1 MKTLSITT
9 LILALLFYLVD
20 PTRACG
26 EEVRVER
33 SRPMMG
39 TMVEITALGPDR
51 DLCDRSV
58 EQAFQEIEA
67 VDRLM
72 SSFKGDSQVS
82 QLNRL
87 AGKTWMV
94 LDPEVLDVLEAA
106 VLYSRLSEGAFD
118 ITVGPLLRLWGFYRD
133 KGHLPSTQE
142 IGQARSRVNYRDI
155 EIDQPKG
162 RARLK
167 KPGMAIDLGAI
178 AKGYAVDKAVEA
190 LKKKGIRKGLVNAGG
205 DLYAFGRPEE
215 KAPWLIGLQHPRE
228 REKVATVLEVEDR
241 AVATSGNYERYF
253 VLKGKRYTHILDP
266 RTGWPIQGMAS
277 VTVMADSAM
286 KADAL
291 ATSVFVL
298 GPQRGLALL
307 NRLPGVEGIIV
318 AEEGPGG
325 KQLVPYFSKG
335 LKGRVSLDF

>member
-1 MKTLSITT
+1 MKAWSITT
-9 LILALLFYLVD
+9 LILALLFCLGG
-20 PTRACG
+20 PPPACG

-39 TMVEITALGPDR
+39 TMVEITALGPDHA
-51 DLCDRSV
+51 LCDRAM

-72 SSFKGDSQVS
+72 STFKADSQVS
-82 QLNRL
+82 RLNRL
-87 AGKTWMV
+87 SGKAWV
-94 LDPEVLDVLEAA
+94 SLDPEVLEVLEAA
-106 VLYSRLSEGAFD
+106 ALYSRQSEGAFD
-118 ITVGPLLRLWGFYRD
+118 ITVVPLLRLWGFYRE
-133 KGHLPSTQE
+133 KGHLPSPQE
-142 IGQARSRVNYRDI
+142 IDRARSRVNYRDLW
-155 EIDQPKG
+155 IDRPRG

-167 KPGMAIDLGAI
+167 RRGMAIDLGAI
-178 AKGYAVDKAVEA
+178 AKGYAVDEAVEA
-190 LKKKGIRKGLVNAGG
+190 LKKNGIRKGLVNAGG

-215 KAPWLIGLQHPRE
+215 KGPWMVGLQHPRE
-228 REKVATVLEVEDR
+228 REKIATVLEIEDR

-253 VLKGKRYTHILDP
+253 VLKGKRYTHILNP
-266 RTGWPIQGMAS
+266 RTGRPIQGMAS
-277 VTVMADSAM
+277 VTVLADSAM

-298 GPQRGLALL
+298 GPQKGLALV
-307 NRLPGVEGIIV
+307 NRLPGVDAIIV

-335 LKGRVSLDF
+335 LKGRVSLGF